1 VLGILQLNASP
12 LLLSIEAIGTVLSK
26 VVVALFVAVHPLP
39 EVTVTVNIPALLTV
53 IAGVV
58 APVDHE

>member
-1 VLGILQLNASP
+1 VPGIAQLNASP
-12 LLLSIEAIGTVLSK
+12 LLLLIEAVGTVLSN
-26 VVVALFVAVHPLP
+26 VVVALFVAVHPLA
-39 EVTVTVNIPALLTV
+39 EVTVTVYVPASLTV